1 MRRRNEMANNDDYK
15 DAPERIKKIHE
26 EGKNAPRKIIK
37 DWAPRTIRL
46 GQNKPEGNESRD
58 V

>member
-1 MRRRNEMANNDDYK
+1 MTDDDYK
-15 DAPERIKKIHE
+15 DAPEWIRKIHE
-26 EGKNAPRKIIK
+26 EGKNAPRRAVR

-46 GQNKPEGNESRD
+46 GQGESEGDESRD